1 MDTPPTAWRLGFE
14 LDRRPVAVRVLFHS
28 HRRRPIEPSVD
39 EPFCFSYVET
49 YDAQVAAARVAARWR
64 TTNPTKGCA
73 FGPDASARSTSSRV
87 LSCAPPRSPRSFSTG
102 GAGRRS
108 VWNSAIATCA
118 GAAKFTRE
126 PSAFTTASA
135 SAARSTRWI
144 SSRKRVTT
152 RRAYATSKPIPVCSI
167 APSRAATRHSR
178 RVVRANRARGSGSGF
193 AHGSAS
199 PCVARLNLCVSA
211 AADAK
216 SRRNAP
222 NALSYA

>member
-87 LSCAPPRSPRSFSTG
+87 LTR
-102 GAGRRS
+102 
-108 VWNSAIATCA
+108 
-118 GAAKFTRE
+118 AAAL
-126 PSAFTTASA
+126 SAFLQYRRRGQTQRLEQRRRDLRGRQVH
-135 SAARSTRWI
+135 ARAV
-144 SSRKRVTT
+144 RVYHRERV
-152 RRAYATSKPIPVCSI
+152 RRALDTLDFVSEARHD
-167 APSRAATRHSR
+167 APRVRDVEADPGVFHRAEQSRDAALSARRPANARAGPGPGSRTEAHRPASRA
-178 RVVRANRARGSGSGF
+178 
-193 AHGSAS
+193 
-199 PCVARLNLCVSA
+199 
-211 AADAK
+211 
-216 SRRNAP
+216 
-222 NALSYA
+222 